1 MATSTSRAY
10 TPLGLLSAS
19 GGIVAWAVGNL
30 LVKSTTSPFI
40 VVSFWRHA
48 FSLPVLFLAW
58 RFTKNRSLPWRAA
71 GVGGLL
77 FATHQIFHL
86 SSLRHSTVAVVTI
99 FFSLQPILVGMAG
112 GRFVG
117 ERATNR
123 FYLWS
128 LVAVAGCAIVVIGS
142 TGVGSATPF
151 GTFLSVMNLL
161 AWSAYY
167 LATKRARAEVDTV
180 SWLLVMTFVSGCVMG
195 LIALVARQPLG
206 SPSGNEWLL
215 LLALAIPSATVGHF
229 LVTWAQ
235 PRIHVAASSALIL
248 GVPILSALGAAVFL
262 DEPFGPWQAV
272 GGLIA
277 VGGAAVAMRHLPPP
291 VNEEAAGRFGEVA
304 T

>member
-1 MATSTSRAY
+1 
-10 TPLGLLSAS
+10 
-19 GGIVAWAVGNL
+19 
-30 LVKSTTSPFI
+30 
-40 VVSFWRHA
+40 
-48 FSLPVLFLAW
+48 
-58 RFTKNRSLPWRAA
+58 
-71 GVGGLL
+71 
-77 FATHQIFHL
+77 
-86 SSLRHSTVAVVTI
+86 
-99 FFSLQPILVGMAG
+99 MAG